1 MKSKKYYSN
10 QYEATPQL
18 SGKRGRWLK
27 YDYAYKGDYFRY
39 DVSDKKLLRIRILC
53 AAVTLVCAALF
64 VAAGLINTTGTRRL
78 WVALPYVF
86 MFLPIAFMIY
96 DCVKQFF
103 AKREMTEKER
113 DSVVAEMRKAT
124 LGLVIASGLTVAG
137 TAVFLLT
144 ERASELAGELT
155 FMGMMLL
162 VFILSF
168 VLWKYQRSIPI
179 ITIKQ
184 QPHKQDG

>member
-1 MKSKKYYSN
+1 MKSKKYYSE

-27 YDYAYKGDYFRY
+27 YNYTYKGDYFRY
-39 DVSDKKLLRIRILC
+39 DVPDKKLLGIRILF
-53 AAVTLVCAALF
+53 ALVTLICTALF
-64 VAAGLINTTGTRRL
+64 VAAGLMDTAGTRRM
-78 WVALPYVF
+78 WVALPYVC
-86 MFLPIAFMIY
+86 MFLPLGFMVY

-113 DSVVAEMRKAT
+113 DSVVTELRKAT
-124 LGLVIASGLTVAG
+124 LGLVIASGLTAAG

-144 ERASELAGELT
+144 EPVAELAGELI
-155 FMGMMLL
+155 FLGMML
-162 VFILSF
+162 F
-168 VLWKYQRSIPI
+168 VCMLAFALWKYQRSIPV

-184 QPHKQDG
+184 QKQKED